1 MTAPNRISTH
11 GSEAVGEHTCAYK
24 KCGKSFNTA
33 SGLAMHVG
41 RIHTKTI
48 PTVTHQAAR
57 NGHGRGKLTKEQKLA
72 LIQFLVKNHSRFS
85 TKSAAFTAALDHA
98 GATGIISNNS
108 TSVDRYFKKAAGA
121 GKSATRKYT
130 RRALATVL
138 PTASSSDCVLTGP
151 GMRIEF
157 SAALL
162 PTVLHTIALS
172 LGGRKA

>member
-1 MTAPNRISTH
+1 MKTMTAPNRISTH

-24 KCGKSFNTA
+24 KCGKSFNTV

-48 PTVTHQAAR
+48 NTSAEVASNGSKVER
-57 NGHGRGKLTKEQKLA
+57 NGRTRGKLTKDQKLA
-72 LIQFLVKNHSRFS
+72 IVQFLAEKRTQFP
-85 TKSAAFTAALDHA
+85 TKVAAFKAALDHA
-98 GATGIISNNS
+98 GATGVVTANS
-108 TSVDRYFKKAAGA
+108 TSVDRYFKKL
-121 GKSATRKYT
+121 KRKYT
-130 RRALATVL
+130 KRGEQPVL
-138 PTASSSDCVLTGP
+138 ETSTECVLTGP

-172 LGGRKA
+172 LGGKK